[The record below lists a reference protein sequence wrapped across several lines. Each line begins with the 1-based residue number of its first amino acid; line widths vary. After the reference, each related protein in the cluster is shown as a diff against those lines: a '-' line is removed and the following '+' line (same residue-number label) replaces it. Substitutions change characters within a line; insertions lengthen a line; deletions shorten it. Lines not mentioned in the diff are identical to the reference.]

1 MIVEDEPVMNDL
13 VSEILRFHGF
23 EVASVL
29 NGENALAAC
38 REQLPEAMLLDI
50 MLPGISGYEV
60 CREMKAARR
69 TNLVPV
75 IMLTSLDRRDDH
87 VHGIRVGADAYVTKP
102 FEPDTLI
109 EVLRETIDR
118 VGRRLAGGLR
128 GYIDLKFQ
136 SDIRYLEE
144 VNDLLLG
151 LYAHSPLP
159 EEDVEQIRYCLIE
172 LGRNAIEWGNRDNVE
187 LLIQVE
193 YTLTENE
200 LTFVIR
206 DQGQGFNLANL
217 PHAALDSDAMT
228 QSAVREKLG
237 MREGGF
243 GILLS
248 KKFMDEV
255 RYNETGNEVTVVKR
269 FDSAAS
275 G

>member
-1 MIVEDEPVMNDL
+1 MVVEDEPVMNDL
-13 VSEILRFHGF
+13 IAEILRFHGF
-23 EVASVL
+23 QVASTL
-29 NGENALAAC
+29 NGEDALAAC
-38 REQLPEAMLLDI
+38 REQLPGAMLLDI

-60 CREMKAARR
+60 CHQMKAARR
-69 TNLVPV
+69 TNLVPI

-102 FEPDTLI
+102 FEPDTLTAA
-109 EVLRETIDR
+109 LRETIDR
-118 VGRRLAGGLR
+118 VGERLAGGLR
-128 GYIDLKFQ
+128 GYIELKFQ
-136 SDIRYLEE
+136 SDIKYLEE

-172 LGRNAIEWGNRDNVE
+172 LGRNAIEWGSRGDAS
-187 LLIQVE
+187 LLVQME
-193 YTLTENE
+193 YTLTEDD

-206 DQGQGFNLANL
+206 DQGRGFDLEDL
-217 PHAALDSDAMT
+217 PHAANDADAAAHT
-228 QSAVREKLG
+228 AVREKLG

-248 KKFMDEV
+248 RKFMDQV

-269 FDSAAS
+269 FDSAS

>member
-1 MIVEDEPVMNDL
+1 MVVEDEPVMNDL
-13 VSEILRFHGF
+13 IAEILRFHGF
-23 EVASVL
+23 QVASTL
-29 NGENALAAC
+29 NGEDALEAC
-38 REQLPEAMLLDI
+38 REQLPAAMLLDI

-69 TNLVPV
+69 TNLVPI

-109 EVLRETIDR
+109 EELRGTIDR
-118 VGRRLAGGLR
+118 VGQRLSGGLR
-128 GYIDLKFQ
+128 GYIELKFQ

-159 EEDVEQIRYCLIE
+159 EKDVEQIRYCLIE
-172 LGRNAIEWGNRDNVE
+172 LGRNAIEWGSRDNVD

-193 YTLTENE
+193 YTLTESD
-200 LTFVIR
+200 LTLVIR
-206 DQGQGFNLANL
+206 DQGQGFDLANL
-217 PHAALDSDAMT
+217 PHAAIDSDAMT
-228 QSAVREKLG
+228 QAAVREKLG

-248 KKFMDEV
+248 RKFMDEV

-269 FDSAAS
+269 FDSAS

>member
-1 MIVEDEPVMNDL
+1 MVVEDEPVMNDL

-23 EVASVL
+23 EAASVL
-29 NGENALAAC
+29 NGEDALAAC
-38 REQLPEAMLLDI
+38 QEQLPEAMLLDI
-50 MLPGISGYEV
+50 MLPGVSGYEV

-69 TNLVPV
+69 TNLVPI
-75 IMLTSLDRRDDH
+75 IMLTSLDRRDDR

-109 EVLRETIDR
+109 EALRGTIDR
-118 VGRRLAGGLR
+118 VAERLAGGLR
-128 GYIDLKFQ
+128 GYIELKFQ
-136 SDIRYLEE
+136 SDIKYLEE

-172 LGRNAIEWGNRDNVE
+172 LGRNAIEWGNRSDVD
-187 LLIQVE
+187 LLIQME
-193 YTLTENE
+193 YTLTESD

-206 DQGQGFNLANL
+206 DQGRGFDLADL
-217 PHAALDSDAMT
+217 PHAAHDADAVAHA
-228 QSAVREKLG
+228 AVREKLG
-237 MREGGF
+237 LREGGF

-255 RYNETGNEVTVVKR
+255 RYNETGNEVAVVKR
-269 FDSAAS
+269 FDSTS
-275 G
+275 SK